1 MNIRILL
8 NLSAIAVS
16 LTLTALVAAPT
27 PARAQD
33 SNPQGKSDATANKG
47 QFKID
52 SLKRDDYIQTSC
64 GCAYYA
70 PTAKREDGPMYMFI
84 NQKGEATTKVDG
96 KVRNLKLIK
105 EERVRVNSKNQ
116 QDKIGAG
123 DKVLMTLTGAQLS
136 TSITNTAERNCVVS
150 DDCERFTWQSQINYS
165 EFDSRKSIKAWAVCG
180 CPGRKLIRA
189 EKPKDEDDK
198 G

>member
-1 MNIRILL
+1 MKTPILL
-8 NLSAIAVS
+8 NIV
-16 LTLTALVAAPT
+16 ALVFAFCSSMAFPV
-27 PARAQD
+27 AYAQEAKVE
-33 SNPQGKSDATANKG
+33 SSQKSTSKKSS

-52 SLKRDDYIQTSC
+52 SLKRDDYVQASC

-96 KVRNLKLIK
+96 KIRALKLTK

-116 QDKIGAG
+116 TEKIGAG
-123 DKVLMTLTGAQLS
+123 DKVLMTLAGGQLS
-136 TSITNTAERNCVVS
+136 TSITNTAERNCIVGN
-150 DDCERFTWQSQINYS
+150 DCDRFTWQSQMNFS
-165 EFDSRKSIKAWAVCG
+165 EFENRKTIRAWAVCG

-189 EKPKDEDDK
+189 EKPKEDS
-198 G
+198 GE